1 MNTAKCPH
9 CGYEHP
15 TYLKPDDFPATL
27 VALNGGHVPTMCDA
41 CSALPWEYAERVPR
55 FYGDE
60 GQPHVGPTPYE
71 FRLRPEADA
80 RQWPEIAPFVTLHF
94 SDGQDAEALAL
105 AMLAE
110 YGGSVQVS
118 DTYRRITIEYP
129 NAKPAAAT
137 DEPAEQPTG
146 RFETCG
152 ECGATV
158 SVTRHHSIDLE
169 GYFCPCG
176 HGDVWTPNP
185 AVPPM
190 KPAERDYWSA
200 HEQVTGLLE
209 TLQAAVDQHAEA
221 ATQEGIH
228 YGHVGSLGYIR
239 QTLDEIQQAFRPQP
253 VDCAPAAAR

>member
-9 CGYEHP
+9 CGYKHP

-60 GQPHVGPTPYE
+60 GRSRVGPTPYE

-80 RQWPEIAPFVTLHF
+80 RQWPEIAPFVTLYF

-110 YGGSVQVS
+110 CGGSVQVS

-137 DEPAEQPTG
+137 DVADTG
-146 RFETCG
+146 YLEACAA
-152 ECGATV
+152 CGAGV
-158 SVTRHHSIDLE
+158 RVYRHHTVDLE
-169 GYFCPCG
+169 GYLCPSCG
-176 HGDVWTPNP
+176 HGSARKATM
-185 AVPPM
+185 PPV
-190 KPAERDYWSA
+190 ERDYWSA